1 MPDARFRRCRV
12 STNGLCGS
20 MVAMEQRRTAK
31 SFGICDEMTKKLTNR
46 WHRGLTWGLTAEN
59 LGFLGIASRGG

>member
-20 MVAMEQRRTAK
+20 MVAMEQRRAAK
-31 SFGICDEMTKKLTNR
+31 SFGICDEMTKKINESLAS
-46 WHRGLTWGLTAEN
+46 WLD
-59 LGFLGIASRGG
+59 LGING